1 MTISTLLPP
10 HHGSTAARPSEAS
23 ANDGSAHVSERGPAP
38 DAGAREPLVI
48 IILTLDEEANIEKAI
63 ASVQRRAPV
72 MVVDSGSRDRT
83 VELAR
88 AAGAELHEHAFVD
101 YASQRNWA
109 LEQAQSRY
117 RWVFFLDADEEITPA
132 LWRAIEQACARD
144 DLDGGYVGLTFVVL
158 GRELE
163 HGGFGGASIL
173 RLMRPDVARFSRG
186 TNERVDD
193 RHMRVTR
200 LGAKLRHD
208 DHKPLAEWFR
218 KHVRYAQR
226 EARHFVDGDDH
237 RRGLD
242 GFSLRTKA
250 GRTVGVRWAYNKLPL
265 FLRPFVHFG
274 RTVVAQHAWLDGL
287 PGLMYAGMQSLWYP
301 LMIDLFIYEERWRR
315 KLEREEHEG
324 T

>member
-1 MTISTLLPP
+1 MAPP
-10 HHGSTAARPSEAS
+10 DVHASPATTASS
-23 ANDGSAHVSERGPAP
+23 PA
-38 DAGAREPLVI
+38 AVVEGAALAPLVI
-48 IILTLDEEANIEKAI
+48 VILTLDEEANIAKAI
-63 ASVQRRAPV
+63 ASVEGLAPV
-72 MVVDSGSRDRT
+72 LVVDSGSRDRT
-83 VELAR
+83 CELAR
-88 AAGAELHEHAFVD
+88 ASGAEVVEHTFVD
-101 YASQRNWA
+101 YSSQRNFA
-109 LEQAQSRY
+109 LESVQSRF
-117 RWVFFLDADEEITPA
+117 RWAFFLDADEELTPELRQEIVA
-132 LWRAIEQACARD
+132 ASARD
-144 DLDGGYVGLTFVVL
+144 DLDGAYVGLTFVVL

-173 RLMRPDVARFSRG
+173 RLMRPAVARFTRG

-193 RHMRVTR
+193 RNLRVTR
-200 LGAKLRHD
+200 LRAKLRHD

-226 EARHFVDGDDH
+226 EARHYVEGDDH

-250 GRTVGVRWAYNKLPL
+250 GRTIGVRWVYNKLPL

-274 RTVVAQHAWLDGL
+274 RTVAVQAAWRDGL

-315 KLEREEHEG
+315 KLAREQHEPG
-324 T
+324 EGVR